1 MIKTIAMSCLAAVF
15 HKLLTLWHYTL
26 KIKAS
31 FSIQNNA
38 LNLIE
43 NYLCK
48 YFQHS
53 NTRMQNATH
62 YNFFETTF
70 HFKKYLK

>member
-15 HKLLTLWHYTL
+15 HKLLTPWHHTL

-43 NYLCK
+43 TYLCK

-53 NTRMQNATH
+53 STGMQNVTH
-62 YNFFETTF
+62 YNFF
-70 HFKKYLK
+70 